1 MIKNKLSLSNDQ
13 HKVFFNSLSKLP
25 ILFSALLF
33 GCGGD
38 SVNQVD
44 DSVNQGE
51 EPPIMPTEGVLAFPG
66 AEGFGRYAVGGRGG
80 DVYHV
85 TNLDNDGEGSLRH
98 GVETAAAPL
107 TIVFDISGTILL
119 RSRLTLDSAHMTIAG
134 QTAPGDG
141 ITLSGNS
148 LIIAADHIIVRFIR
162 SRLGDTLNVE
172 ADAISVV
179 DGSNII
185 IDHSTASWSV
195 DEVLSNQSNTVD
207 LMTLQWSIVS
217 ESLHNSLHAKGA
229 HGYGGIIGAKR
240 QTYHH
245 NLFAHHSSRN
255 PKITWRRHTKV
266 DFSNNVIYNWG
277 FLSCYD
283 GTSTHANWTNNYY
296 KAGPATDANV
306 NDLIFDV
313 YNKPDA
319 PDFASYGT
327 QFYISGNVIEGN
339 EIVSSDNWQG
349 GVTYQDGTT
358 EEDVRALQAFDY
370 PKIAETSA
378 EQAFSNVLDYA
389 GASLNRDDVDNRV
402 VQEARTGTAAMGING
417 LIDSQFDVGGWPLL
431 ESLPAQLDTDQDGMP
446 DVWENIHNLDS
457 QNPEDR
463 NSDTDGDGYTEL
475 EEYLNSLALST
486 FPEGFTK

>member
-1 MIKNKLSLSNDQ
+1 MKAIFKFML
-13 HKVFFNSLSKLP
+13 NSLSKLP

-33 GCGGD
+33 ACGGD
-38 SVNQVD
+38 SANQVD
-44 DSVNQGE
+44 GSVKQGE
-51 EPPIMPTEGVLAFPG
+51 EPPAIPTGVLAFPG

-85 TNLDNDGEGSLRH
+85 TNLDNDGEGSLRY
-98 GVETAAAPL
+98 GVVTAAGPR

-119 RSRLTLDSAHMTIAG
+119 RSRLKLDSAYMTIAG

-148 LIIAADHIIVRFIR
+148 LIIDADHIIVRFIR

-179 DGSNII
+179 GGSNII

-195 DEVLSNQSNTVD
+195 DEVFSNQSDFVD

-217 ESLHNSLHAKGA
+217 ESLHNSLHEKGA

-277 FLSCYD
+277 FMSCYD

-296 KAGPATDANV
+296 KAGPATDATV
-306 NDLIFDV
+306 NSLIFRVD
-313 YNKPDA
+313 NKPDA
-319 PDFASYGT
+319 PDFATYGT
-327 QFYISGNVIEGN
+327 QFYISGNVVEGN
-339 EIVSSDNWQG
+339 QIVSSDNWQG
-349 GVTYQDGTT
+349 VTYKDDAT
-358 EEDVRALQAFDY
+358 EEAVRAQQAFDY
-370 PKIAETSA
+370 PKITETSA
-378 EQAFSNVLDYA
+378 EQAFSDVLDYA
-389 GASLNRDDVDNRV
+389 GASLIRDDVDNRV
-402 VQEARTGTAAMGING
+402 VEEARTGTAAMGING
-417 LIDSQFDVGGWPLL
+417 LIDSQDDVGGWPEL
-431 ESLPAQLDTDQDGMP
+431 ESLPAPLDTDQDGMP
-446 DVWENIHNLDS
+446 DQWEDEHALDIMDIT
-457 QNPEDR
+457 DR
-463 NSDTDGDGYTEL
+463 NNDTDGDGYTEL
-475 EEYLNSLALST
+475 EEYLNSIVSST
-486 FPEGFTK
+486 FPQ